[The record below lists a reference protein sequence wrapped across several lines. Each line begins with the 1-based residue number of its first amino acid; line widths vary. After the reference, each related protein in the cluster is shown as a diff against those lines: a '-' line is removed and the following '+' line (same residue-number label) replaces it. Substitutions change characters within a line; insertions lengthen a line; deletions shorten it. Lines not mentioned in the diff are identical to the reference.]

1 MFSQVNLK
9 DALMELVLM
18 ILQAVAPAV
27 ALGLFLILTD
37 RYDKEPKRLLLLV
50 FVLGM
55 LVTLPTLIAEMV
67 GQRFNIFS
75 GLTGQLFEAFIIIG
89 LAEEFFKRL
98 VVVKTV
104 FRHPAFNE
112 RLDGII
118 YCGITALGFATLE
131 NFMYILS
138 YSAASPDI
146 WISRALLS
154 VPTHMLLGITMG
166 YYLSMAKF
174 CGNPDLCMRY
184 YRMSLVVPALLH
196 GAFDFILMSNIPL
209 LSLLLLPFVGY
220 LWVSGIIK
228 LRRYYKESKAIHNLP
243 L

>member
-1 MFSQVNLK
+1 
-9 DALMELVLM
+9 MELFLM
-18 ILQAVAPAV
+18 ILQAIAPAV
-27 ALGLFLILTD
+27 ALGLFLLFTD

-55 LVTLPTLIAEMV
+55 AVTLPTLIAENI
-67 GQRFNIFS
+67 GQMLNIFD
-75 GLTGQLFEAFIIIG
+75 GLVGKLFEAFIVIG

-98 VVVKTV
+98 VVVRTV
-104 FRHPAFNE
+104 YRHPAFNE

-138 YSAASPDI
+138 YSAAAPDI

-174 CGNPDLCMRY
+174 CSLPGLCQRY
-184 YRMSLVVPALLH
+184 YRMSLFVPALLH
-196 GAFDFILMSNIPL
+196 GVFDFILMSEIPL

-220 LWVSGIIK
+220 LWVSGMVK
-228 LRRYYKESKAIHNLP
+228 LRRYYKESKAISKL
-243 L
+243 LR

>member
-1 MFSQVNLK
+1 
-9 DALMELVLM
+9 MELGLM
-18 ILQAVAPAV
+18 ILEAVAPAV
-27 ALGLFLILTD
+27 ALALFLILTD
-37 RYDKEPKRLLLLV
+37 RYDREPKRLLLLV

-55 LVTLPTLIAEMV
+55 LVTLPTLIVENI
-67 GQRFNIFS
+67 GQMFNIFS
-75 GLTGQLFEAFIIIG
+75 GLSGKLFEAFIVVG

-131 NFMYILS
+131 NFAYILS
-138 YSAASPDI
+138 YSSSSPDI
-146 WISRALLS
+146 WISRAFLS

-174 CGNPDLCMRY
+174 CSDPNLCRNY
-184 YRMSLVVPALLH
+184 YRRSLYIPALLH
-196 GAFDFILMSNIPL
+196 GTFDFILMTDIPL